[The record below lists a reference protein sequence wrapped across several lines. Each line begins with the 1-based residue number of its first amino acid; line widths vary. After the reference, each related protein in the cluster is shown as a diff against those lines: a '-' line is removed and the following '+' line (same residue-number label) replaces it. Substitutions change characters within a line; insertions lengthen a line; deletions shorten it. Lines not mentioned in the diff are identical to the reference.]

1 MGADIRFITGDS
13 GYSSTANL
21 KTVRNHGIGFM
32 LGIDSHR
39 KVSFEKLV
47 FASQV
52 ETFGNVVLEA
62 MVSDLPVIAYDAV
75 CAGQHVRDGYPVG

>member
-13 GYSSTANL
+13 GYSSTENL

-47 FASQV
+47 FAS
-52 ETFGNVVLEA
+52 
-62 MVSDLPVIAYDAV
+62 
-75 CAGQHVRDGYPVG
+75 